1 MGRLSPLG
9 STIELP
15 EVGHE
20 SEVRPDRGWIVV
32 VYDND
37 KNSFEEV
44 IMILVLATG
53 CTLEE
58 AEIETWEV
66 HHLGKS
72 VVHSAGEEECRKV
85 AEVIQTIGIRV
96 EVIKED

>member
-15 EVGHE
+15 EVGQE